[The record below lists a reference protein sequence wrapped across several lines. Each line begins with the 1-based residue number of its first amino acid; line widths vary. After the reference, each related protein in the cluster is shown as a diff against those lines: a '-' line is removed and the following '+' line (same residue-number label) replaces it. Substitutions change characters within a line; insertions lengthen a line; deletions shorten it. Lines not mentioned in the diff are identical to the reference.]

1 MSPDTDPWLGALFH
15 GWVELVTLFAMLV
28 VALVLIGFSW
38 NRGFRPADRG
48 PMVPWAL
55 LLGGYGV
62 LLLLHHFR
70 DHLVA
75 AIIIAVSVI
84 IAGFLSRS
92 TQPKGLWLPAIII
105 ACLLGLGLNLSAM
118 VMTLATAL
126 VLLLSTRQ
134 GR

>member
-15 GWVELVTLFAMLV
+15 GWVELVTLFAMLF
-28 VALVLIGFSW
+28 VALALIGFSW

-55 LLGGYGV
+55 LLGGYGLV
-62 LLLLHHFR
+62 LLLRHFKE
-70 DHLVA
+70 DLWSALIVA
-75 AIIIAVSVI
+75 LAVIV
-84 IAGFLSRS
+84 AGFLSRS

-105 ACLLGLGLNLSAM
+105 AGLLGMALNLSAM
-118 VMTLATAL
+118 ILTLATTL